1 MNTFLALVAI
11 IIFCCVL
18 LNNASHKVGIPVLL
32 AFILL
37 GIFVGNVDFINIAL
51 EDFKAAEKM
60 CSIAL
65 IFIMFYGGF
74 GTRWKTARPVAAQA
88 AILATAGVAVT
99 AGVTGLFC
107 HFVLHWNWLESM
119 LMGAVISSTDAASV
133 FSILRSKNLGLK
145 NGTSPLLEMES
156 GSNDP
161 MSYML
166 TALMLSLMGGS
177 ASGAGIAMMLVKQIV
192 LGAGIGY
199 LIARGAILVMRRIS
213 FATAG
218 FDSLFVLAI
227 ALFSYAVPGLLGGN
241 GYLSAYI
248 VGIILGNTD
257 FRGRKSLVHFFDGIT
272 GLMQVLIFFALGLLA
287 QPEALLKAALPAAA
301 IFLCLLFI
309 SRPASVF
316 SVLPFF
322 KRFDLHQQSFISF
335 VGLRGAASIVFA
347 ITATLGAGQI
357 EHDIFSTVFVI
368 VLISIALQGSLI
380 PLAARKMDVID
391 PEADA
396 KTFFNDFAE
405 QADLQ
410 FHSMSVTTESPW
422 AGKTVKE
429 LGLDKGTII
438 CMLIRADGSRLI
450 PNGDSRVDAGDS
462 LILCSKEFRERV
474 GVNIIE
480 REIRK
485 ESKWNGHMVRDYPCE
500 TNQQLLMIKRKDTT
514 IIPHGDTILQ
524 AGDILYINKG

>member
-177 ASGAGIAMMLVKQIV
+177 ASGAGITMMLLKQIV

-227 ALFSYAVPGLLGGN
+227 ALFQP
-241 GYLSAYI
+241 I
-248 VGIILGNTD
+248 VAWNRQDLKTC
-257 FRGRKSLVHFFDGIT
+257 RWL
-272 GLMQVLIFFALGLLA
+272 
-287 QPEALLKAALPAAA
+287 PALLM
-301 IFLCLLFI
+301 
-309 SRPASVF
+309 R
-316 SVLPFF
+316 
-322 KRFDLHQQSFISF
+322 
-335 VGLRGAASIVFA
+335 
-347 ITATLGAGQI
+347 
-357 EHDIFSTVFVI
+357 
-368 VLISIALQGSLI
+368 
-380 PLAARKMDVID
+380 
-391 PEADA
+391 
-396 KTFFNDFAE
+396 
-405 QADLQ
+405 
-410 FHSMSVTTESPW
+410 
-422 AGKTVKE
+422 
-429 LGLDKGTII
+429 
-438 CMLIRADGSRLI
+438 
-450 PNGDSRVDAGDS
+450 
-462 LILCSKEFRERV
+462 
-474 GVNIIE
+474 
-480 REIRK
+480 
-485 ESKWNGHMVRDYPCE
+485 
-500 TNQQLLMIKRKDTT
+500 
-514 IIPHGDTILQ
+514 
-524 AGDILYINKG
+524 

>member
-1 MNTFLALVAI
+1 
-11 IIFCCVL
+11 
-18 LNNASHKVGIPVLL
+18 
-32 AFILL
+32 
-37 GIFVGNVDFINIAL
+37 
-51 EDFKAAEKM
+51 
-60 CSIAL
+60 
-65 IFIMFYGGF
+65 
-74 GTRWKTARPVAAQA
+74 
-88 AILATAGVAVT
+88 
-99 AGVTGLFC
+99 
-107 HFVLHWNWLESM
+107 
-119 LMGAVISSTDAASV
+119 
-133 FSILRSKNLGLK
+133 
-145 NGTSPLLEMES
+145 
-156 GSNDP
+156 
-161 MSYML
+161 
-166 TALMLSLMGGS
+166 
-177 ASGAGIAMMLVKQIV
+177 
-192 LGAGIGY
+192 
-199 LIARGAILVMRRIS
+199 
-213 FATAG
+213 
-218 FDSLFVLAI
+218 
-227 ALFSYAVPGLLGGN
+227 
-241 GYLSAYI
+241 
-248 VGIILGNTD
+248 
-257 FRGRKSLVHFFDGIT
+257 
-272 GLMQVLIFFALGLLA
+272 
-287 QPEALLKAALPAAA
+287 
-301 IFLCLLFI
+301 
-309 SRPASVF
+309 
-316 SVLPFF
+316 
-322 KRFDLHQQSFISF
+322 
-335 VGLRGAASIVFA
+335 
-347 ITATLGAGQI
+347 TATLGAGQI

-410 FHSMSVTTESPW
+410 CHSMSVTTESPW